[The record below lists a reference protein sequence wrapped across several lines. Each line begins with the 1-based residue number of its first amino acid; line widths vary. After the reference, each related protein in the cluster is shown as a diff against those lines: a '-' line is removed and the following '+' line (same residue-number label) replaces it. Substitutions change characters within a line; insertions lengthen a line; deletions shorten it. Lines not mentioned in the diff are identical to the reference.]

1 MIKEAITFCILKFA
15 HTNSDKLNNIFI
27 KQETMPILIFSFGG
41 LFMRLADF
49 STFWRTLFQPENS
62 LEVYHN
68 YIQNCDSNSNSNC
81 NCISNCNINSNS

>member
-27 KQETMPILIFSFGG
+27 KQETMPIFILSFGG

-49 STFWRTLFQPENS
+49 STFWRTLFQPEKCC
-62 LEVYHN
+62 HN
-68 YIQNCDSNSNSNC
+68 LFRNL
-81 NCISNCNINSNS
+81 

>member
-27 KQETMPILIFSFGG
+27 KQETMPIFILSFGG

-49 STFWRTLFQPENS
+49 STFWRTLFQPEDCTKEELFFNTIDT
-62 LEVYHN
+62 
-68 YIQNCDSNSNSNC
+68 YIHTLIQLIFE
-81 NCISNCNINSNS
+81 CIN